1 MTNRFEWHTFTSTAG
16 RLKRANPW
24 DDNIE
29 GSVPLLS
36 FIPEVDEDEAEE
48 SWDFTPG
55 LRDGDD
61 SVEFQGLRDSCFNA
75 LCEETER
82 KNITNV

>member
-1 MTNRFEWHTFTSTAG
+1 M
-16 RLKRANPW
+16 
-24 DDNIE
+24 
-29 GSVPLLS
+29 PLLS

-55 LRDGDD
+55 LRDGED

-75 LCEETER
+75 LCEEIER